1 MSFIKLFLSN
11 YMVWTLIIVV
21 KLHVLRSHIFP
32 ESHPK
37 DTLALETSTI
47 LIFFSLIEMIFK
59 RGTLFLYLSAD
70 MVLSTVFLAIIL
82 YYSQFGRIITHYAL
96 YQVGLIDD
104 IGNSISAL
112 FDYRYV
118 FFYIDLVLALF
129 FIIIGHYPLE
139 SSTGLQTQ
147 QLSIIILL
155 SAGISLFNIYTH
167 KEDKINI
174 TRLAQKAGIL
184 NAEGFQFFTDFKR
197 GLTNPRVDVSTVRI
211 DELKDIKKS
220 LKPKYFGIAKDK
232 NLIVIQLESIQSF
245 PLGLTVSEQEITPNL
260 NKLANNS
267 LFFSHFYSQIGQG
280 STSDAEFAVNTS
292 IYPLENGAVTSLY
305 KNKDFP
311 GLPKLLKT
319 AGYRSLTFHANKD
332 TFWNRYKIYPSLG
345 FDKYYALDFFGQH
358 DLIDMGPSDE
368 YFFQR
373 SIPVLVEQN
382 RQNQKFYAN
391 FVTLTSHHPFII
403 PDGRTELILPT
414 DLERTLLGNYLN
426 AANYVD
432 KALGEFFNYLKRD
445 GLWDNSVIVIYGD
458 HFGLTPT
465 SLKQEGKEQF
475 WKLLGKE
482 YDYLDM
488 FNVPLIIRV
497 PGINHQSINLV
508 GGQVDILPTLTNLF
522 GISSSDSIYFGKDL
536 LNNDANLIGIR
547 YFLPE
552 GSFVNNEELYISDI
566 AQAEIITTREKSAGG
581 AIHIEQKKRILELE
595 RLSDAYLK
603 SLPERRL

>member
-197 GLTNPRVDVSTVRI
+197 GLINPRVDVSTVRI

-220 LKPKYFGIAKDK
+220 LKPKYFGIAKDQ

-414 DLERTLLGNYLN
+414 DLERTFLGNYLN

-475 WKLLGKE
+475 LKLLGRE

-488 FNVPLIIRV
+488 FNVPLIIKV
-497 PGINHQSINLV
+497 PGINHELINLV

-566 AQAEIITTREKSAGG
+566 TQAANITTHKKSAGS

-603 SLPERRL
+603 SLPERL